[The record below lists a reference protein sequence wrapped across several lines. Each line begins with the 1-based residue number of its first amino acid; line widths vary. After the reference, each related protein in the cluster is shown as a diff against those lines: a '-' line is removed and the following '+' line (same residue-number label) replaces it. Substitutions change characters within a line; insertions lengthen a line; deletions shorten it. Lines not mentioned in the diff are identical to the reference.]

1 MARWGMVIDLR
12 KCVGC
17 QTCTIACKIENA
29 VPPQIFWRRVVD
41 VETGKYPHVQRLFLP
56 MACMHC
62 SDPPCLE
69 VCPTTAT
76 YRREDGIVDIN
87 YELCIGCGYCVVACP
102 YLARTLIEENVP
114 YFGEEAGFIPPE
126 MVMYDGNRTG
136 VCTKCTFC
144 LPRIDE
150 AQRNGQ
156 QPGTDPE
163 VTPACVASCIANAMY
178 FGDLDDPESQVS
190 KLIRENHTV
199 RILEEM
205 GLDPAVYYI
214 VDHTV
219 TPQEAEEGTFAVA
232 GLQTAPLDEYEQPR
246 ETVPSI
252 VVEGS
257 AER

>member
-1 MARWGMVIDLR
+1 MVIDLR

-41 VETGKYPHVQRLFLP
+41 VETGEYPHVQRLFLP

-76 YRREDGIVDIN
+76 YRREDGVVGIN

-102 YLARTLIEENVP
+102 YLARTLIMENTP
-114 YFGEEAGFIPPE
+114 YFGEAGFIPPE
-126 MVMYDGNRTG
+126 QLLYDGDRTG
-136 VCTKCTFC
+136 VCTKCNFC
-144 LPRIDE
+144 APRVDE
-150 AQRNGQ
+150 GLRKGL
-156 QPGTDPE
+156 QPGVDLE
-163 VTPACVASCIANAMY
+163 ATPACVSSCIANAMY

-190 KLIRENHTV
+190 KLVRENPTV
-199 RILEEM
+199 RLLEEM

-219 TPQEAEEGTFAVA
+219 TQQGVDESTLAVA
-232 GLQTAPLDEYEQPR
+232 GLQAAPPDGHAQPQETA
-246 ETVPSI
+246 PSI
-252 VVEGS
+252 VVEGT

>member
-1 MARWGMVIDLR
+1 MVIDLR

-41 VETGKYPHVQRLFLP
+41 VETGEYPHVQRLFLP

-87 YELCIGCGYCVVACP
+87 YDLCIGCGYCVVACP
-102 YLARTLIEENVP
+102 YLARTLIEENTP

-144 LPRIDE
+144 LPRIDA
-150 AQRNGQ
+150 AQQNGQ
-156 QPGTDPE
+156 QPGVDPE
-163 VTPACVASCIANAMY
+163 ATPACVASCIANAMY

-190 KLIRENHTV
+190 KLVRENYTM

-219 TPQEAEEGTFAVA
+219 IQQEVDESTFAVT
-232 GLQTAPLDEYEQPR
+232 GLRTAPLDDYEHSQ
-246 ETVPSI
+246 EAVPSL